1 MKNST
6 KHLQDPL
13 TAEQETCSEKK
24 CITCFENRGCIYDRY
39 YTDTQSFRA
48 ETFKME
54 KEIISSNA
62 NERLNM

>member
-1 MKNST
+1 MKNSM
-6 KHLQDPL
+6 KHSPGPHK
-13 TAEQETCSEKK
+13 AEQEICNEKK

-54 KEIISSNA
+54 KEIM
-62 NERLNM
+62 LVKCK